1 MTSRTVSIPPA
12 KLAGCHEILLVN
24 TVTVSNMTM
33 NASTS
38 STTVPDAG
46 NREPLFELRNIEK
59 TFGGV
64 HALKGVNIHVMPGE
78 VVGLVG
84 DNGAGKSTLIK
95 TMSGI
100 IRPDKGE
107 CRFRGEVVDVKS
119 PHDAKALGIQTV
131 YQDLALCDNLDA
143 VQNLF
148 LGREQVGSRWFGARI
163 RRAQSQKQAREVLKR
178 LRLDSIS
185 LSRPVG
191 QMSGGQRQNIAIA
204 RSILWTPNVV
214 LFDEPTAALSHT
226 ASAQVGQLI
235 RQLADE
241 GLGVIVVS
249 HDIHQFV
256 VDVTDR
262 VVVLRLGAV
271 VAEFDSKNVTGETIV
286 NAMVGGNE
294 GVNSAR

>member
-1 MTSRTVSIPPA
+1 MTISTHQEPAPPA
-12 KLAGCHEILLVN
+12 AGGGGQEQ
-24 TVTVSNMTM
+24 
-33 NASTS
+33 A
-38 STTVPDAG
+38 
-46 NREPLFELRNIEK
+46 EPLFELRGVEMS
-59 TFGGV
+59 FGGV
-64 HALKGVNIHVMPGE
+64 HALKGVSLQVMPGE

-100 IRPDKGE
+100 IRPDRGE
-107 CRFRGEVVDVKS
+107 YRFRGKPVDVKG
-119 PHDAKALGIQTV
+119 PNDAKELGIQTV

-148 LGREQVGSRWFGARI
+148 LGREECGSRLFGARI

-185 LSRPVG
+185 LTRPVG

-204 RSILWTPNVV
+204 RSILWKPNVV

-226 ASAQVGQLI
+226 ATAQVGQLI
-235 RQLADE
+235 RQLADD

-256 VDVTDR
+256 VEVTDR

-271 VAEFDSKNVTGETIV
+271 VAEFDSKSVTGETIV

-294 GVNSAR
+294 GVNSSR

>member
-1 MTSRTVSIPPA
+1 MSITADNSAPGGA
-12 KLAGCHEILLVN
+12 RRRAHEGG
-24 TVTVSNMTM
+24 
-33 NASTS
+33 A
-38 STTVPDAG
+38 
-46 NREPLFELRNIEK
+46 EPLFELRDVEK

-64 HALKGVNIHVMPGE
+64 RALKGVSIHVMPGE

-107 CRFRGEVVDVKS
+107 YRFQGKTVDIKS
-119 PHDAKALGIQTV
+119 PHDAKDLGIQTV

-148 LGREQVGSRWFGARI
+148 LGREQVGPRILGARI
-163 RRAQSQKQAREVLKR
+163 RRAESQRQAREVLKR

-204 RSILWTPNVV
+204 RSILWKPNVV

-226 ASAQVGQLI
+226 AAAQVGLLI

-256 VDVTDR
+256 VEVTDR

-271 VAEFDSKNVTGETIV
+271 AAEFESKSVTGETIV